1 MLTSIINL
9 NDFYIF
15 VTNSTRSRKAFVSIS
30 YIVSLKESRDM
41 QLGLK
46 QYRLLALSLLCT
58 GVHVNAQR
66 KVVTAPESQQKIA
79 APQTKKLVDYV
90 DPYIGSGGHGHVFVG
105 ANVPF
110 GAVQVGPTNIVKG
123 WDWCSGY
130 HYSDS
135 VVIGFPQ
142 THLSGTGIGDL
153 GDVLIMP
160 YTGKLR
166 TNRGTQEDPTSG
178 YASHYSHKTEK
189 VSPGYYAVDL
199 DDYKIKV
206 ELTAS
211 ERVGFHK
218 YTFPK
223 GEEGHIIIDLKEG
236 IGWDAPVETYITKKD
251 EYTLEGYR
259 YSKGWAVDQ
268 RLWFAIKS
276 NVPLTNFNLFED
288 NTPQQGKELKG
299 GKVKAVISFD
309 KAPAEVMLKVGISPV
324 SSANAMANINAEIPA
339 WDFTGAVNSASNKWN
354 AELSKIKVETKDEK
368 QKKIFY
374 SAMYHTMIAP
384 ILFNDHNGEYRGT
397 DKKAYPNP
405 SFDNYTVFSLWDIYR
420 SAAPLYTL
428 VQPERVNSFVN
439 SMVTVFKQQGK
450 LPIWPLMGSETNC
463 MVGYSAVP
471 VIADAYLK
479 GYKGFDANEAFEA
492 MKTSAMRDDLGM
504 KEIKEKGYIPSD
516 KGEYE
521 SVSKAMEYAVDDWAI
536 AAMAKKLGRTDDFN
550 YFSKRAGY
558 YKNYFDNSIK
568 FVRPR
573 LDNGGWKTPY
583 DPFNSIHEKGDFTEG
598 NGWQYTWLVP
608 QDVEGLISLMG
619 GDGPFTRKL
628 DSLFIAKGSMGEQ
641 ASNDIS
647 GLIGM
652 YAHGNEPSHHV
663 TYMYAYSGNQWKTA
677 EKVRQVMNDF
687 YFANPEGLAGNED
700 CGAMSSWYIFSSLG
714 FYPVNPAK
722 GIYVF
727 GSPLFDKASMKVQD
741 GKTFTVETVNN
752 SAKNI
757 YIQSV
762 TLNGKPYNNS
772 YIRHTDILKGGT
784 LKMVMGPKPAY
795 NFGKLAANR
804 PDSKY

>member
-1 MLTSIINL
+1 
-9 NDFYIF
+9 
-15 VTNSTRSRKAFVSIS
+15 
-30 YIVSLKESRDM
+30 M

-46 QYRLLALSLLCT
+46 QYRLLALLLLCT
-58 GVHVNAQR
+58 GFHVQGQQK
-66 KVVTAPESQQKIA
+66 KVTVQESQKKIA
-79 APQTKKLVDYV
+79 AQNTKSYKPVEYV

-105 ANVPF
+105 ASVPF

-166 TNRGTQEDPTSG
+166 TNHGTQEDPTSG
-178 YASHYSHKTEK
+178 YGSHYSHANERAF
-189 VSPGYYAVDL
+189 PGYYSVQL

-236 IGWDAPVETYITKKD
+236 IGWDAPVETFITKKD
-251 EYTLEGYR
+251 EYTLVGYR

-268 RLWFAIKS
+268 RLWFAIRS
-276 NVPLTNFNLFED
+276 NVPLTTFNVFEGD
-288 NTPQQGKELKG
+288 AQQSGKELKG
-299 GKVKAVISFD
+299 VQVKGVISFD
-309 KAPAEVMLKVGISPV
+309 KAPAQVMLKVGISPV
-324 SSANAMANINAEIPA
+324 SSENALANINTEIPG
-339 WDFTGAVNSASNKWN
+339 WDFAAVTNSASAKWN
-354 AELSKIKVETKDEK
+354 TELSKIKVETKDENTK
-368 QKKIFY
+368 RIFY
-374 SAMYHTMIAP
+374 SAFYHTMIAP
-384 ILFNDHNGEYRGT
+384 ILFNDHNGAYRGT
-397 DKKAYPNP
+397 DKKVYPNP
-405 SFDNYTVFSLWDIYR
+405 GFDNYTVFSLWDIYR
-420 SAAPLYTL
+420 SDAPLYTL
-428 VQPERVNSFVN
+428 TQPERVNSFVN
-439 SMVTVFKQQGK
+439 SMVTIFKQQAK

-463 MVGYSAVP
+463 MVGYSAAP

-479 GYKGFDANEAFEA
+479 GFKGFDASTAFEA
-492 MKTSAMRDDLGM
+492 MKASAMRDDLGM
-504 KEIKEKGYIPSD
+504 KDIKAKGYIPAD
-516 KGEYE
+516 KEYE
-521 SVSKAMEYAVDDWAI
+521 SVSKAMEYAVDDWCI
-536 AAMAKKLGRTDDFN
+536 AAMAKKLGRIEDFN

-558 YKNYFDNSIK
+558 YKNYFDSNIK
-568 FVRPR
+568 FVRPK
-573 LDNGGWKTPY
+573 LDDGSWKIPY

-619 GDGPFTRKL
+619 GDEPFTKKL
-628 DSLFIAKGSMGEQ
+628 DSLFVAKGSMGAE

-663 TYMYAYSGNQWKTA
+663 TYMYAYAGNQWKTA
-677 EKVRQVMNDF
+677 EKVRQVMKEF
-687 YFANPEGLAGNED
+687 YTATPEGLAGNED
-700 CGAMSSWYIFSSLG
+700 CGAMSSWYVFSSLG

-727 GSPLFDKASMKVQD
+727 GSPLFDKASMKLQG

-752 SAKNI
+752 NATNI
-757 YIQSV
+757 YIQSI
-762 TLNGKPYNNS
+762 TLNGKPYNYS
-772 YIRHTDILKGGT
+772 YIRHEDILKGGV
-784 LKMVMGPKPAY
+784 LKMTMGSKPAY
-795 NFGKLAANR
+795 DFGKLAANR